1 VGTIY
6 IALSTPE
13 DRCII
18 ERHRFHTD
26 RLSFKQLASQAA
38 LSLLRRVL
46 IETQINAS

>member
-1 VGTIY
+1 MDGQQRGAV
-6 IALSTPE
+6 
-13 DRCII
+13 
-18 ERHRFHTD
+18 HTD